1 MRDEDRG
8 GGGTVRIGRIPVG
21 EVGPGG
27 QHRTEGLNGHGSLLR
42 IVQHSN

>member
-1 MRDEDRG
+1 MRGLGEDSCRG
-8 GGGTVRIGRIPVG
+8 SGT
-21 EVGPGG
+21 GG